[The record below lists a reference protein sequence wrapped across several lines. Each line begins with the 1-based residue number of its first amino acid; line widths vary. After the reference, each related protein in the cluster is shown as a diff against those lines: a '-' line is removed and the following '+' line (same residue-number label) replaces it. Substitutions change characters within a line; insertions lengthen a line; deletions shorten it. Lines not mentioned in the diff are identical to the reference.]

1 VDLSALAA
9 YKDGAVELPE
19 LTRETLLRVIVEDRA
34 WFRFLE
40 PDADFEPGLM
50 RRLLGRRRK
59 RADAFKL
66 QIVSRLLPEL
76 ATRPAPPSPAT
87 GAGLRDEVRLL
98 AAAVEGLALRAPAEA

>member
-1 VDLSALAA
+1 
-9 YKDGAVELPE
+9 
-19 LTRETLLRVIVEDRA
+19 LTRETLLRAIVEDRA

-40 PDADFEPGLM
+40 PDADFEPGLV
-50 RRLLGRRRK
+50 RRLLGRLQK
-59 RADAFKL
+59 RADAFKM

-76 ATRPAPPSPAT
+76 ATRPAPPSPPPPT